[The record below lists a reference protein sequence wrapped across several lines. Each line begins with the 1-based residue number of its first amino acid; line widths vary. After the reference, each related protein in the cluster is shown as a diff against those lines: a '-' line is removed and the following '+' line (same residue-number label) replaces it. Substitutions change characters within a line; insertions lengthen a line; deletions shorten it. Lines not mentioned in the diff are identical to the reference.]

1 MSTPYTQGT
10 WAFGYAHCHE
20 FDGEIFGVGVASE
33 PDWTSVAILSPAILV
48 TEQDIANAR
57 LISAAPDLL
66 KAMQDLFGAEL
77 EKCMAYD
84 GHDDQMLA
92 VDRARAAI
100 AKATGEGA

>member
-20 FDGEIFGVGVASE
+20 FDGEIFGVGVATE

-66 KAMQDLFGAEL
+66 QALLGVLRVA
-77 EKCMAYD
+77 
-84 GHDDQMLA
+84 
-92 VDRARAAI
+92 DRKTDEFDAARAAI